1 MSVYKARTR
10 TISFRLS
17 EAEYMELRNLSIA
30 NGSRSLSDFAR
41 WTVRRAIQSE
51 EFASQSGIEARVR
64 DLNSKTDEI
73 HREVTRL
80 IRLMGREA
88 LEN

>member
-1 MSVYKARTR
+1 MPVYKPRTR

-17 EAEYMELRNLSIA
+17 EAEYTELKSRSIA

-41 WTVRRAIQSE
+41 WTVRRAIGNGE
-51 EFASQSGIEARVR
+51 TVLEGGMEARVR
-64 DLNSKTDEI
+64 DLKGRTDEI
-73 HREVTRL
+73 GREVSRL
-80 IRLMGREA
+80 IHLMGREA